1 MATYELNSFLSNPL
15 PSDTRLKIY
24 DKNKQLRYTIDP
36 IISFFHKTAHIV
48 IIEIE
53 KSNNIMLDFSTSAE
67 ATLALAKLN
76 DAMQLLLKP
85 VPLGYSIMSPYNIN
99 MTAKVT
105 VNDGD
110 LACDTGIM
118 FSPLTNSYV
127 SVYVN
132 GQQVSVGGKV
142 APYDC
147 YLSVDGISVRVRGDE
162 RTGDKLYWN
171 GSVAKYNLDITD
183 KIDFVYLTQFNG

>member
-24 DKNKQLRYTIDP
+24 DKNKNLRYTIDP

-53 KSNNIMLDFSTSAE
+53 KSNNIMLDFSTSSE

-85 VPLGYSIMSPYNIN
+85 VPLGYSIMSPYNLN
-99 MTAKVT
+99 MPAKVT

-110 LACDTGIM
+110 LACDSGIM

-127 SVYVN
+127 SVFVN
-132 GQQVSVGGKV
+132 GLQVSVGGKV

-171 GSVAKYNLDITD
+171 GSVAKYNLDTTD